1 MDYLYY
7 IQINAICLA
16 VLAIVSAQMHGKRE
30 YSPARRRAFLAIV
43 GTTALICISDI
54 TSWLFDGRPG
64 NSYYFVIMIS
74 NIIYDASIT
83 ALGFLWLNYVRLRL
97 GGIEQYSRRFKLLSS
112 IPLIIMIAL
121 LISTPFNNLMFS
133 IDQNNSYLR
142 GDGIILHWIISW
154 GYLFLASGLVIR
166 RYFTTESVIEKRQM
180 VPLMWF
186 IIPPIIAAVLQMLF
200 FGITIMQCGIT
211 LSIVIIAMSTLQDK
225 IYSDPLTETNNR
237 NAFDNYISERTNHTS
252 ARFTLL
258 MCDVDRFKTI
268 NDTLGHVVGDI
279 VLKRMALILKNVCG
293 ESSSRLF
300 LCRYGGD
307 EFIIC
312 STDADDAEIERIKTS
327 IAEKLKVLNKDY
339 PLKIDLSLSI
349 GSAQGVCSNSRDI
362 ETLIHQADE
371 QMYSEKR
378 AKAAESR

>member
-1 MDYLYY
+1 MKAYYLQTNIFCIALLLVVYRRL
-7 IQINAICLA
+7 INKRETI
-16 VLAIVSAQMHGKRE
+16 SAQRLTFKYLML
-30 YSPARRRAFLAIV
+30 SALAM
-43 GTTALICISDI
+43 CISDI
-54 TSWLFDGRPG
+54 FAWLCTGNMSTGMVFMLELFNILYDISIVVCCFSW
-64 NSYYFVIMIS
+64 MM
-74 NIIYDASIT
+74 
-83 ALGFLWLNYVRLRL
+83 YVNFRVNGLEYNHKREML
-97 GGIEQYSRRFKLLSS
+97 IGA
-112 IPLIIMIAL
+112 IPLLIITL
-121 LISTPFNNLMFS
+121 LICTNPFTGLMFT
-133 IDQNNSYLR
+133 IDECNNYER
-142 GDGIILHWIISW
+142 GPGLWMHWVVSW
-154 GYLFLASGLVIR
+154 GYLVAAELKVVLKLTKTKS
-166 RYFTTESVIEKRQM
+166 RYACEKLM
-180 VPLMWF
+180 PLLYF
-186 IIPPIIAAVLQMLF
+186 IAAPVVAAVVQMIF
-200 FGITIMQCGIT
+200 YGVTVMQCGIT